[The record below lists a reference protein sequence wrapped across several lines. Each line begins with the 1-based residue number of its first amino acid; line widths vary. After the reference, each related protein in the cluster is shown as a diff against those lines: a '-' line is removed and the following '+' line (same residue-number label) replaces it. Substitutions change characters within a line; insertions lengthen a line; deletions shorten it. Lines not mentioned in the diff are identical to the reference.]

1 MKLKFY
7 LVFIMLSLIGCDNR
21 SANKQSSI
29 KDDSLNTYEKDI
41 LEARLETD
49 KKFKDSESSPLN
61 QEDILFFDSLD
72 YFAIDTSFRIWAKLM
87 KVENAD
93 TILFPTTTDRKPKYY
108 IYAKANFELNKQNI
122 ELNIYRNVAF
132 MNDSA
137 YKNHLFLPFS
147 DYTSG
152 EETYGGGRY
161 LDLEI
166 TDSSHIL
173 IDFNKAYNPYCAYNS
188 KYSCPIPPKENYI
201 ETEIRAGEKNFHS
214 KH

>member
-1 MKLKFY
+1 
-7 LVFIMLSLIGCDNR
+7 MLSLIGCDNR

>member
-7 LVFIMLSLIGCDNR
+7 LVFILLILIGCDNR
-21 SANKQSSI
+21 SENNTALI
-29 KDDSLNTYEKDI
+29 EAHTLNLYENEI

-49 KKFKDSESSPLN
+49 KKFSNPELSPLN
-61 QEDILFFDSLD
+61 QEDILLFDSLD
-72 YFAIDTSFRIWAKLM
+72 YFAIDTNFMFWARLN
-87 KVENAD
+87 KVKNAD

-108 IYAKANFELNKQNI
+108 IYAKANFELNEENF

-132 MNDSA
+132 MNDSI

-201 ETEIRAGEKNFHS
+201 EAEIRAGEKDFPQQH
-214 KH
+214 